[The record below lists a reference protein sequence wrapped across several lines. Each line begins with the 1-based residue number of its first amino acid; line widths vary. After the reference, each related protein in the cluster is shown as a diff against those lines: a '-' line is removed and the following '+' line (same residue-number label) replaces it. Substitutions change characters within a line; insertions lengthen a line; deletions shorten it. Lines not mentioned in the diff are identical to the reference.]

1 MFFTLICGS
10 ISSTSYTRSLLTTLE
25 RLLQREG
32 AETLLWDLRTSPL
45 PFADPAYHR
54 DVDSYPN
61 PEVQRYLQA
70 MRDSDGVVLGS
81 PLYHG
86 SFSGVLKNALDH
98 LWYDALRNKP
108 VALVSHG
115 STDRR
120 CAQPAVALQQVV
132 TTLYG
137 YAIQTQV
144 ASAKSDFSLDA
155 DGLPQVENGDLLERL
170 TRQSRELLQM
180 ASLLKGKD
188 LEKED

>member
-1 MFFTLICGS
+1 M
-10 ISSTSYTRSLLTTLE
+10 
-25 RLLQREG
+25 LQSEG
-32 AETLLWDLRTSPL
+32 AETLLWDLRAAPL

-54 DVDSYPN
+54 DVDSYPDA
-61 PEVQRYLQA
+61 EVQRYLQA
-70 MRDSDGVVLGS
+70 VRDSDGVVLGS

-98 LWYDALRNKP
+98 LWYDAFRNKP

-137 YAIQTQV
+137 YSIQTQV
-144 ASAKSDFSLDA
+144 ASAKSDFSLDV
-155 DGLPQVENGDLLERL
+155 DGQPRLESKDVEERL
-170 TRQSRELLQM
+170 IRQSRELLQM
-180 ASLLKGKD
+180 ASLLKGRNV
-188 LEKED
+188 EKED